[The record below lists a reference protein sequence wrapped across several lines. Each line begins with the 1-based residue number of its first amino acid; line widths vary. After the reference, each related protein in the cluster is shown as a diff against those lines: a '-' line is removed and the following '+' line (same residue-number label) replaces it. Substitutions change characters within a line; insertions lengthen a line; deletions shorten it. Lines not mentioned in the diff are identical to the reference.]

1 MKYELIMFDMD
12 GTLLPMDQ
20 EEFVNGYFSLLSK
33 KVIEYIKPKE
43 FVDAIWSGVKAM
55 GLSGGLK
62 TNEDA
67 FWDDF
72 CKKTNTDVN
81 IIKPICDDFYGG
93 DFKLAKQF
101 TKDNKLAK
109 QAVYLAKQISE
120 HVVLATNPL
129 FPLIAQETRLS
140 FIGLKKED
148 FDYITAYEDQRF
160 IKPDT
165 RYYEQILKKYNV
177 KPSECLMIGNDEKED
192 GYPCSLLGIDCY
204 IVDDCL
210 ISSEKHPYSGKRG
223 SFIDLIDYLKELA

>member
-1 MKYELIMFDMD
+1 MFDMD

-20 EEFVNGYFSLLSK
+20 DEFVNGYFSLLSK
-33 KVIEYIKPKE
+33 KLIEYIDLKQ
-43 FVDAIWSGVKAM
+43 FVSATWSGVRSM
-55 GLSGGLK
+55 GLSNGLK
-62 TNEDA
+62 TNEVA

-72 CKKTNTDVN
+72 CKKTNTDIN

-101 TKDNKLAK
+101 TNENKLAK
-109 QAVYLAKQISE
+109 QAVELAKQASE
-120 HVVLATNPL
+120 YVVLATNPL
-129 FPLIAQETRLS
+129 FPLVAQEIRLS
-140 FIGLKKED
+140 FIGLKKDD

-165 RYYEQILKKYNV
+165 RYYEEILKKYNV

-192 GYPCSLLGIDCY
+192 GYPCGLLGIDCY

-210 ISSEKHPYSGKRG
+210 IKSDEHPYIGKRG
-223 SFIDLIDYLKELA
+223 SFVDLIDFLKELA

>member
-1 MKYELIMFDMD
+1 MKYKLIMFDMD

-20 EEFVNGYFSLLSK
+20 DEFVNGYFSLLCK
-33 KVIEYIKPKE
+33 KLINYIDPKQ
-43 FVDAIWSGVKAM
+43 FVSAIWSGVKAM
-55 GLSGGLK
+55 GLSEGLK
-62 TNEDA
+62 TNRDA

-72 CKKTNTDVN
+72 CLKTNTERSV
-81 IIKPICDDFYGG
+81 IEPICDDFYGG

-101 TKDNKLAK
+101 TGENKLAK
-109 QAVYLAKQISE
+109 EAVKLAHLKSE

-129 FPLIAQETRLS
+129 FPLVAQETRLS

-148 FDYITAYEDQRF
+148 FDYITAYEDQKF

-165 RYYEQILKKYNV
+165 RYYEGILKRYDV

-192 GYPCSLLGIDCY
+192 AYPCNLLGIDCY

-210 ISSEKHPYSGKRG
+210 IKSEKHPYSGKRG
-223 SFIDLIDYLKELA
+223 SFVDLIEYLKEL